1 MIDTL
6 LLVMSAVSAF
16 MGFVHLIIKV
26 KRTLHYFAATT
37 YLAQAAA
44 LCAVALARSG
54 SSASTPFRY
63 ADIAALLVLAPSL
76 YLSGNTLLE
85 EGKRFRLLHA
95 LHYAAPLAASL
106 LLAAASP
113 GRSGSAALPDPR
125 EDPLAA
131 YLGVAS
137 CLAVVGY
144 VVGALIHGL
153 PALRLV
159 EGRARGERKV
169 FLAFGLGLLPPAVF
183 LAAARIAGD
192 ERVYAMALIALSAG
206 TLTFAFVRVRNPSV
220 MAFGLQD
227 KPAGRRRAGA
237 DPRRTQ
243 ELEARVR
250 RLMEEERLYA
260 RQDLTVES
268 LADILGSPAGAVS
281 ALFNAALN
289 TNFRAFVN
297 EYRLRQV
304 MRDLVDKPDDSI
316 LDIAF
321 DNGFNSKTSFNTL
334 FSQAAG
340 CSPREYRKRN
350 AGKG

>member
-1 MIDTL
+1 MAAA
-6 LLVMSAVSAF
+6 SAL

-26 KRTLHYFAATT
+26 KRTLHYFAAAA
-37 YLAQAAA
+37 YVSQAAA

-54 SSASTPFRY
+54 SAAFVPSRY

-76 YLSGNTLLE
+76 YLAGKTLLE
-85 EGKRFRLLHA
+85 EGKRFRFPHA
-95 LHYAAPLAASL
+95 LHYVAPLSASL
-106 LLAAASP
+106 LLAAGSS
-113 GRSGSAALPDPR
+113 RRYGSAALPDPR

-131 YLGVAS
+131 YLGVAA
-137 CLAVVGY
+137 CLTVVGY
-144 VVGALIHGL
+144 VVGAIIYGL

-159 EGRARGERKV
+159 EGRSKGERKV
-169 FLAFGLGLLPPAVF
+169 FLAFNLGLLPPAVL

-206 TLTFAFVRVRNPSV
+206 TLTFAFVRVRNPSI
-220 MAFGLQD
+220 MAFGLHD

-237 DPRRTQ
+237 DPRRAL

-268 LADILGSPAGAVS
+268 LAEILGSPAGAVS
-281 ALFNAALN
+281 ALFNAALK

-304 MRDLVDKPDDSI
+304 MRDLVEKPEVSI

-350 AGKG
+350 AGRAK